1 MSKHEEIVNYI
12 LALQVGTKI
21 SVRGI
26 SSELELSDGTA
37 YRAIKE
43 AENMGFVNTT
53 PRVGTVRVEKVYKK
67 NIETLTYAEVISIL
81 DATVLGGREGINR
94 SLNKFIIGAMDVGT
108 ISKYICPGYLL
119 IVGNR
124 EEAQQ
129 LALENEAAVLITGGF
144 DCSEKIKA
152 LANEK
157 GIPVLSSSYDTFT
170 VASMINKAIY
180 ESMIKKEIILVEDVM
195 KVNTKYLMGTDTIAT
210 WRKLMIETNHERHPV
225 VDENMRLIGI
235 VTLRD
240 LQGHDD
246 ENELIHKIMN
256 KNPISVTP
264 KTTVAYAA
272 HIMGWD
278 GIKLCPVINKKKVVG
293 VLNIEDVIK
302 AMEFALRQPQV
313 AETIEDLILMNF
325 TCEHEGSKLH
335 FNGQIIPQML
345 DPFGTASWS
354 SLNML
359 LSTMGIMA
367 LRQNN
372 NININISVD
381 SIMSYFMKPVQMG
394 SDIDIYTEIM
404 DKGRSFSKVEV
415 SMYGRNKEPVAKA
428 MISAKIFGK

>member
-1 MSKHEEIVNYI
+1 MSKHEEIINYI
-12 LALQVGTKI
+12 LSLDIGTKI
-21 SVRGI
+21 SVRGV
-26 SSELELSDGTA
+26 SSELGLSDGTA

-43 AENMGFVNTT
+43 AENMGIVKTV
-53 PRVGTVRVEKVYKK
+53 PRVGTVRVDKVDKK
-67 NIETLTYAEVISIL
+67 NIESLTYAEVINIL
-81 DATVLGGREGINR
+81 DATILGGKEGINR

-108 ISKYICPGYLL
+108 ISKYISPGYLL

-124 EEAQQ
+124 EEAQE

-144 DCSEKIKA
+144 DCSNKIKA

-180 ESMIKKEIILVEDVM
+180 ESMVKKEIILVEDVM
-195 KVNTKYLMGTDTIAT
+195 DVNTTCLMGTDTVAT
-210 WRKLMIETNHERHPV
+210 WRKLMIETNHERYPV
-225 VDENMRLIGI
+225 LDEHMKIIGI

-246 ENELIHKIMN
+246 ENEQIHKIMN
-256 KNPISVTP
+256 KNPICVTP

-278 GIKLCPVINKKKVVG
+278 GIKLCPVIDKKKLVG
-293 VLNIEDVIK
+293 VLTIEHVIK
-302 AMEFALRQPQV
+302 AMEFSLRQPQV
-313 AETIEDLILMNF
+313 SETIEDLILKNF
-325 TCEHEGSKLH
+325 SCETDDERLH

-345 DPFGTASWS
+345 DPVGTASWS

-367 LRQNN
+367 LRKNN
-372 NININISVD
+372 NINISVD
-381 SIMSYFMKPVQMG
+381 SIMAYFMKPVQMG
-394 SDIDIYTEIM
+394 SDIDIYTEVL
-404 DKGRSFSKVEV
+404 DKGRNFSKVEI
-415 SMYGRNKEPVAKA
+415 SMYNRFKEPVAKA
-428 MISAKIFGK
+428 MISAKIFSK

>member
-12 LALQVGTKI
+12 LSLSVGTKI

-26 SSELELSDGTA
+26 SSELAISDGTS

-43 AENMGFVNTT
+43 AENMGIVNTV
-53 PRVGTVRVEKVYKK
+53 PRVGTIRVEKVYKK
-67 NIETLTYAEVISIL
+67 NIENLTYAEVISIL
-81 DATVLGGREGINR
+81 DATILGGKEGINR
-94 SLNKFIIGAMDVGT
+94 SLNKFIIGAMDVES
-108 ISKYICPGYLL
+108 ISKYISPGYLL

-129 LALENEAAVLITGGF
+129 LALKNDAAVLITGGF
-144 DCSEKIKA
+144 DCSDKIKA
-152 LANEK
+152 LADEK
-157 GIPVLSSSYDTFT
+157 GIPVLSSSYDSFT

-180 ESMIKKEIILVEDVM
+180 ETMIKKEIILVEDVM
-195 KVNTKYLMGTDTIAT
+195 QVDAKYLMGTDTIAT
-210 WRKLMIETNHERHPV
+210 WKKLMFETNHERYPV
-225 VDENMRLIGI
+225 VDDTMKLIGM
-235 VTLRD
+235 VALRD
-240 LQGHDD
+240 LQGHND

-256 KNPISVTP
+256 KNTISVTP

-272 HIMGWD
+272 HVMGWD
-278 GIKLCPVINKKKVVG
+278 GIKLCPVIDKKKLVG
-293 VLNIEDVIK
+293 VISIEDVIK

-325 TCEHEGSKLH
+325 TCLHEGESLH

-372 NININISVD
+372 NINISVD
-381 SIMSYFMKPVQMG
+381 SIMTYFMKPVQMG
-394 SDIDIYTEIM
+394 SNIDIYTQIV
-404 DKGRSFSKVEV
+404 DKGRSFSKVQID
-415 SMYGRNKEPVAKA
+415 MYNKNKEPIAKA
-428 MISAKIFGK
+428 MISAKILRK

>member
-1 MSKHEEIVNYI
+1 MSKHAEIINFI
-12 LALQVGTKI
+12 LSLEIGSKI

-26 SSELELSDGTA
+26 SAQLGLSDGTA

-43 AENMGFVNTT
+43 AENMGIVRTV
-53 PRVGTVRVEKVYKK
+53 PRVGTVRVDKVDKK
-67 NIETLTYAEVISIL
+67 NLESLTYAEVINIL
-81 DATVLGGREGINR
+81 DATILGGKEGINR
-94 SLNKFIIGAMDVGT
+94 SLNKFIIGAMAVET
-108 ISKYICPGYLL
+108 IPKYISPGYLL

-124 EEAQQ
+124 EEAQE

-180 ESMIKKEIILVEDVM
+180 ESMVKKEIILVEDVM
-195 KVNTKYLMGTDTIAT
+195 DINTTCLMGTDTVAT
-210 WRKLMIETNHERHPV
+210 WKKLMEETNHERYPV
-225 VDENMRLIGI
+225 LDENMKLIGI
-235 VTLRD
+235 VALRD

-246 ENELIHKIMN
+246 DNEQIHKIMN
-256 KNPISVTP
+256 KKPISVTP

-278 GIKLCPVINKKKVVG
+278 GIKICPVVYKKKVVG
-293 VLNIEDVIK
+293 VLTIEHVIR
-302 AMEFALRQPQV
+302 AMEFSLRQPQV
-313 AETIEDLILMNF
+313 SETIEDLILKNF
-325 TCEHEGSKLH
+325 KCENQGEILH

-345 DPFGTASWS
+345 DPIGTASWS

-359 LSTMGIMA
+359 LSTMGVMA
-367 LRQNN
+367 LRKND
-372 NININISVD
+372 NINVSVD
-381 SIMSYFMKPVQMG
+381 SIMACFMKPVQMG
-394 SDIDIYTEIM
+394 SDIDIYTEIL

-415 SMYGRNKEPVAKA
+415 SMYNRFKEPVAKA
-428 MISAKIFGK
+428 MISAKIFSK

>member
-1 MSKHEEIVNYI
+1 MSKHEEIVNFI
-12 LALQVGTKI
+12 ISLDIGTKI

-26 SSELELSDGTA
+26 SSELGLSDGTA

-43 AENMGFVNTT
+43 AENMGIVKTV
-53 PRVGTVRVEKVYKK
+53 PRVGTVRVDKVDKK
-67 NIETLTYAEVISIL
+67 NIESLTYAEVINIL
-81 DATVLGGREGINR
+81 DATILGGKKGINR
-94 SLNKFIIGAMDVGT
+94 SLNKFIIGAMAVET
-108 ISKYICPGYLL
+108 IHKYISPGYLL

-124 EEAQQ
+124 EEAQE

-144 DCSEKIKA
+144 NCSEKIKA

-180 ESMIKKEIILVEDVM
+180 ESMIKKEIISVEDVM
-195 KVNTKYLMGTDTIAT
+195 EIHPKYLSATDTVAT
-210 WRKLMIETNHERHPV
+210 WRKLMMETNHERYPV
-225 VDENMRLIGI
+225 VDENMKLIGI

-246 ENELIHKIMN
+246 ENEQIYKVMS
-256 KNPISVTP
+256 KDTISVTP

-278 GIKLCPVINKKKVVG
+278 GIKLCPVVNKKKLVG
-293 VLNIEDVIK
+293 VLSIEDVIK
-302 AMEFALRQPQV
+302 AMEFSLRQPQV
-313 AETIEDLILMNF
+313 SETIEDLILKNF
-325 TCEHEGSKLH
+325 KCDIEGERLH

-345 DPFGTASWS
+345 DPVGTASWS

-367 LRQNN
+367 LRKNN
-372 NININISVD
+372 NINISVD
-381 SIMSYFMKPVQMG
+381 SIMAYFMKPVQMG
-394 SDIDIYTEIM
+394 SDIDIYAEVL
-404 DKGRSFSKVEV
+404 DKGRSFSKVEI
-415 SMYGRNKEPVAKA
+415 SMYNRLKQPVAKA
-428 MISAKIFGK
+428 MISAKTFSK

>member
-1 MSKHEEIVNYI
+1 MSKHEEIINHI
-12 LALQVGTKI
+12 FSLQIGTKI

-26 SSELELSDGTA
+26 SSELGLSDGTA

-43 AENMGFVNTT
+43 AENMGIVNTI
-53 PRVGTVRVEKVYKK
+53 PRVGTVRVEKVDKK
-67 NIETLTYAEVISIL
+67 NIETLTYAEVINIL
-81 DATVLGGREGINR
+81 DATILGGKEGINR
-94 SLNKFIIGAMDVGT
+94 SLNKFIIGAMTVET
-108 ISKYICPGYLL
+108 ITKYISPGYLL

-144 DCSEKIKA
+144 DCSDKIKA

-157 GIPVLSSSYDTFT
+157 GLPVLSSSYDTFT

-180 ESMIKKEIILVEDVM
+180 ESMVKKEIILVEDVM
-195 KVNTKYLMGTDTIAT
+195 EINPKCLMGTDTIGT
-210 WRKLMIETNHERHPV
+210 WRKLMAETNHERYPV
-225 VDENMRLIGI
+225 VDEDMKLIGI

-240 LQGHDD
+240 LQGHHD

-278 GIKLCPVINKKKVVG
+278 GIKLCPVVNKKKVVG
-293 VLNIEDVIK
+293 VLSIEAVIK
-302 AMEFALRQPQV
+302 AMQFALRQPQV
-313 AETIEDLILMNF
+313 AETIEDLILKNF
-325 TCEHEGSKLH
+325 KCELDGDRLH
-335 FNGQIIPQML
+335 FNGEIIPQML
-345 DPFGTASWS
+345 DPVGTASWS
-354 SLNML
+354 SMNML

-372 NININISVD
+372 NINISVD
-381 SIMSYFMKPVQMG
+381 SIMAYFMKPVQIG
-394 SDIDIYTEIM
+394 SEIDIYTEIV
-404 DKGRSFSKVEV
+404 DKGRSFSKVEI
-415 SMYGRNKEPVAKA
+415 SMYNENKEPVAKA
-428 MISAKIFGK
+428 MISAKIFSK

>member
-1 MSKHEEIVNYI
+1 MSKHEEIINHI
-12 LALQVGTKI
+12 LSLEIGTKI
-21 SVRGI
+21 SVRGV
-26 SSELELSDGTA
+26 SSELGLSDGTA

-43 AENMGFVNTT
+43 AENMGIVNTI
-53 PRVGTVRVEKVYKK
+53 PRVGTVRVDKVNKK
-67 NIETLTYAEVISIL
+67 NIESLTYAEVVNIL
-81 DATVLGGREGINR
+81 DATILGGKQGINR
-94 SLNKFIIGAMDVGT
+94 SLNKFIIGAMAVES
-108 ISKYICPGYLL
+108 ISKYISPGYLL

-144 DCSEKIKA
+144 DCSEKVKA

-180 ESMIKKEIILVEDVM
+180 ESMVKKEIILVEDVM
-195 KVNTKYLMGTDTIAT
+195 DVNTTCLMGTDTVAT
-210 WRKLMIETNHERHPV
+210 WRKLMVETNHERYPV
-225 VDENMRLIGI
+225 LDEHMKLIGI

-240 LQGHDD
+240 LQGHND

-278 GIKLCPVINKKKVVG
+278 GIKICPVVDKKKVVG
-293 VLNIEDVIK
+293 VLTIEHVIR

-325 TCEHEGSKLH
+325 SCEHEEDKLH
-335 FNGQIIPQML
+335 FYGQIIPQML
-345 DPFGTASWS
+345 DPIGTASWS

-372 NININISVD
+372 NINISVD
-381 SIMSYFMKPVQMG
+381 SIMAYFMKPVQMG
-394 SDIDIYTEIM
+394 SDIDIYTEVV
-404 DKGRSFSKVEV
+404 DKGRSFSKVEI
-415 SMYGRNKEPVAKA
+415 SMYNGNKEPVAKA
-428 MISAKIFGK
+428 MISAKTFNK

>member
-1 MSKHEEIVNYI
+1 MSKHEEIINHI
-12 LALQVGTKI
+12 LSLQIGTKI

-26 SSELELSDGTA
+26 SSELGLSDGTA

-43 AENMGFVNTT
+43 AESMGIVNTV
-53 PRVGTVRVEKVYKK
+53 PQVGTVRVSKVHKK
-67 NIETLTYAEVISIL
+67 NIESLTYAGVVNIL
-81 DATVLGGREGINR
+81 DATILGGKEGINR
-94 SLNKFIIGAMDVGT
+94 SLNKFIIGAMDVET
-108 ISKYICPGYLL
+108 INKYIRPGYLL

-124 EEAQQ
+124 EEAQH
-129 LALENEAAVLITGGF
+129 LALESKAAVLITGGF

-180 ESMIKKEIILVEDVM
+180 ESMVKKEIILVEDVM
-195 KVNTKYLMGTDTIAT
+195 DANITCLMGTDTVAT
-210 WRKLMIETNHERHPV
+210 WRKLMAETNHERYPV
-225 VDENMRLIGI
+225 LDEHMKLIGI

-240 LQGHDD
+240 LQGHND

-278 GIKLCPVINKKKVVG
+278 GIKICPVVDKKKKVIG
-293 VLNIEDVIK
+293 VLTIEHVMR

-325 TCEHEGSKLH
+325 SCVHEGEKLH

-345 DPFGTASWS
+345 DPVGTASWS

-372 NININISVD
+372 NINISVD
-381 SIMSYFMKPVQMG
+381 SIMAYFMKPVQMG
-394 SDIDIYTEIM
+394 SDIDIYTEVV
-404 DKGRSFSKVEV
+404 DKGRSFSKVEI
-415 SMYGRNKEPVAKA
+415 SMYNRNKEPVAKA
-428 MISAKIFGK
+428 MISAKTFTK